1 MRNVFFNE
9 IKILSARNRAK
20 LTALMDNFTWEI
32 CAQIRFYENGPIFGR
47 KKKFREVVGGSS
59 FGLGE
64 DFGDF
69 RAYLDE

>member
-1 MRNVFFNE
+1 MIFNE

-20 LTALMDNFTWEI
+20 FTALMDNFTWKI
-32 CAQIRFYENGPIFGR
+32 YAQIRFYENGPIFGR

-59 FGLGE
+59 SGLGE

-69 RAYLDE
+69 RAYLKE